1 MLRKKAGEIMN
12 TRVCAVSFY
21 MLKHLELQSCNRKT
35 TITHNNF
42 RHCHVRFSSFVR
54 QPFSKQLY
62 INLKVTGARVAKC
75 TLPSYGS
82 LWFAFC
88 IVEAE

>member
-1 MLRKKAGEIMN
+1 MLSKKAGEITN

-21 MLKHLELQSCNRKT
+21 ALKHLELQSFDLKT

-42 RHCHVRFSSFVR
+42 RHCRVRFSSFVR

-62 INLKVTGARVAKC
+62 TLSKFRAK
-75 TLPSYGS
+75 
-82 LWFAFC
+82 
-88 IVEAE
+88 